1 MHTHKLSVH
10 MSHIHHTCLAI
21 KTFKCLLGG
30 LTIKIRHWQESKNIK
45 EKKKKRIIKWNRE
58 KINGLLKCV
67 LEK

>member
-45 EKKKKRIIKWNRE
+45 EKKKE
-58 KINGLLKCV
+58 KNN
-67 LEK
+67 